1 LEHAP
6 RDPDHATVL
15 ADLHPEL
22 HRLPLG
28 IPAGVLG
35 GNDCWETVPFLVS
48 CSKVRVGDERARR
61 GGQEMKSAQ
70 PLRRRGERI
79 RRRELLLLL
88 LGGAITAPRLVCAQ
102 QKAMLLIGYING
114 AAMTDSAD
122 LVAAFKRGLGE
133 AGYFEGQSIALDYR
147 SAEGHYDRLTALAE
161 DLVYRQV
168 AVIVATSTPVA
179 LAAKA
184 ATSTIP
190 VVFSIGGD
198 PVKLGLVAGLSRP
211 GGNITGVTRFNVEL
225 GPKRLELLHD
235 TVPSVK
241 KVALLVNPSNPN
253 TETLSQSLQATSHAL
268 GLDLEV
274 LYASTEA
281 EFDAVFE
288 SIVQKRIG
296 ALLIGN
302 DPFFN
307 GRSEQLAALTVLHSV
322 PAIYQYR
329 QFVEAGGLLSYGAS
343 NTDSHR
349 QLGAYVGR
357 ILAGAQ
363 PADLPVEQ
371 STKVELIINLKAAAA
386 LGLTISQ
393 VVLGRADE
401 VIE

>member
-1 LEHAP
+1 
-6 RDPDHATVL
+6 
-15 ADLHPEL
+15 
-22 HRLPLG
+22 
-28 IPAGVLG
+28 
-35 GNDCWETVPFLVS
+35 
-48 CSKVRVGDERARR
+48 
-61 GGQEMKSAQ
+61 MKSAQ
-70 PLRRRGERI
+70 ALRRGGGRI
-79 RRRELLLLL
+79 KRRELILL
-88 LGGAITAPRLVCAQ
+88 LGGAMTTSRLVRAQ
-102 QKAMLLIGYING
+102 QKAMPVIGYING
-114 AAMTDSAD
+114 AAMIDSAD
-122 LVAAFKRGLGE
+122 LIAAFKRGLGE
-133 AGYFEGQSIALDYR
+133 AGYVEGQNVALDYR

-161 DLVYRQV
+161 DLVRRQV

-190 VVFSIGGD
+190 VVFTIGGD

-253 TETLSQSLQATSHAL
+253 TEILSQSLQATSHTL

-274 LYASTEA
+274 LHASTEA

-288 SIVQKRIG
+288 SMVRKRIG

-307 GRSEQLAALTVLHSV
+307 GRSEQLAALTVLHAV

-357 ILAGAQ
+357 ILAGAH

-386 LGLTISQ
+386 LGLTVSQ
-393 VVLGRADE
+393 TILGRADE

>member
-1 LEHAP
+1 
-6 RDPDHATVL
+6 
-15 ADLHPEL
+15 
-22 HRLPLG
+22 
-28 IPAGVLG
+28 
-35 GNDCWETVPFLVS
+35 
-48 CSKVRVGDERARR
+48 
-61 GGQEMKSAQ
+61 M
-70 PLRRRGERI
+70 
-79 RRRELLLLL
+79 
-88 LGGAITAPRLVCAQ
+88 TAPRLVCAQ

-393 VVLGRADE
+393 AVLGRADE